1 MAFVLL
7 LQNEAEFKRW
17 PLCDCFFKGV
27 SKSERWPLYDF
38 SKRKPS
44 MKGGLRMI
52 FVKIGNGL

>member
-1 MAFVLL
+1 VRLFL
-7 LQNEAEFKRW
+7 
-17 PLCDCFFKGV
+17 KGV